1 MSEYEK
7 RCFASEVRAL
17 TEDGQGTKIVGN
29 GAVFN
34 SRSENLGGFREII
47 MPGAFDEVLNDDV
60 RATFNHDPNFIL
72 GRSSSGTLRIA
83 TNEQGLGYEIDA
95 PATQTI
101 RDLVLSPMARG
112 DIKESS
118 FGFRVAS
125 DGDEWLQD
133 DEGLIVRKIYRMS
146 KLFDIGPVVFP
157 AYQAA
162 SSAKRSMEQFQQAIE
177 QNVHVRALNEKSYR
191 ERFLSILN

>member
-1 MSEYEK
+1 MSDYEK
-7 RCFASEVRAL
+7 RCFATEIRAQSD
-17 TEDGQGTKIVGN
+17 EGQPARIVGN

-72 GRSSSGTLRIA
+72 GRSSAGTLRIS
-83 TNEQGLGYEIDA
+83 TNSEGLGYEIDA
-95 PATQTI
+95 PDTQTI
-101 RDLVLSPMARG
+101 RDLVLSPMTRG
-112 DIKESS
+112 DLKESS

-133 DEGLIVRKIYRMS
+133 DEGIVIRKIHRMS
-146 KLFDIGPVVFP
+146 KLFDIGPVTFP

-162 SSAKRSMEQFQQAIE
+162 GSAQRSMQKFKEAIE
-177 QNVHVRALNEKSYR
+177 NNIHVRALNEKAFR
-191 ERFLSILN
+191 ERFLSTLR

>member
-17 TEDGQGTKIVGN
+17 NEEGQPAKIVGN

-47 MPGAFDEVLNDDV
+47 MPGAFDDVLNDDV

-72 GRSSSGTLRIA
+72 GRSSSGTLRIE
-83 TNEQGLGYEIDA
+83 TNSEGLGYEIDA
-95 PATQTI
+95 PTTQTI

-125 DGDEWLQD
+125 DGDEWIQD
-133 DEGLIVRKIYRMS
+133 DEGIIVRKIHRMS
-146 KLFDIGPVVFP
+146 KLFDIGPVAFP
-157 AYQAA
+157 AYQA
-162 SSAKRSMEQFQQAIE
+162 SSSSQRSMEQFKQAID

-191 ERFLSILN
+191 ERFLSILK

>member
-1 MSEYEK
+1 MSDYEK
-7 RCFASEVRAL
+7 RCFASEVRAQ
-17 TEDGQGTKIVGN
+17 TEEGQPAKIVGN

-47 MPGAFDEVLNDDV
+47 MPGAFDDVLNDDV

-83 TNEQGLGYEIDA
+83 TNDDGLGYEIDA
-95 PATQTI
+95 PSTQTI

-118 FGFRVAS
+118 FGFRVAQ

-133 DEGLIVRKIYRMS
+133 DEGIIVRKIHRMS
-146 KLFDIGPVVFP
+146 KLFDIGPVTFP

-162 SSAKRSMEQFQQAIE
+162 NSAKRSMEQLKQAIE
-177 QNVHVRALNEKSYR
+177 QNIHVRAMNEKSYR
-191 ERFLSILN
+191 ERMLSILR

>member
-1 MSEYEK
+1 MSDYEK

-17 TEDGQGTKIVGN
+17 NEEGQPAKIVGN

-47 MPGAFDEVLNDDV
+47 MPGAFDDVLNDDV

-72 GRSSSGTLRIA
+72 GRSSSGTLRIE
-83 TNEQGLGYEIDA
+83 TNSEGLGYEIDA
-95 PATQTI
+95 PTTQTI

-125 DGDEWLQD
+125 GGDEWIQD
-133 DEGLIVRKIYRMS
+133 DEGIIVRKIHRMS
-146 KLFDIGPVVFP
+146 KLFDIGPVTFP
-157 AYQAA
+157 AYQA
-162 SSAKRSMEQFQQAIE
+162 SSSSQRSMEQFKQAIE

-191 ERFLSILN
+191 ERFLSILK

>member
-7 RCFASEVRAL
+7 RSFASEVRAL
-17 TEDGQGTKIVGN
+17 NEEGQPVKIVGN

-47 MPGAFDEVLNDDV
+47 MPGAFDDVLTDDV
-60 RATFNHDPNFIL
+60 RATFNHDHNFIL
-72 GRSSSGTLRIA
+72 GRSSSGTLRLNINA
-83 TNEQGLGYEIDA
+83 EGLGYEIDA
-95 PATQTI
+95 PETQTI
-101 RDLVLSPMARG
+101 RDLVLAPMARG

-125 DGDEWLQD
+125 DGEEWLRD
-133 DEGLIVRKIYRMS
+133 DEGIVIRKIHRVSRLY
-146 KLFDIGPVVFP
+146 DIGPVAFP

-162 SSAKRSMEQFQQAIE
+162 GSAQRSLQQFIDQVDLQKAINE
-177 QNVHVRALNEKSYR
+177 RAYRDRLLSLMNV
-191 ERFLSILN
+191 